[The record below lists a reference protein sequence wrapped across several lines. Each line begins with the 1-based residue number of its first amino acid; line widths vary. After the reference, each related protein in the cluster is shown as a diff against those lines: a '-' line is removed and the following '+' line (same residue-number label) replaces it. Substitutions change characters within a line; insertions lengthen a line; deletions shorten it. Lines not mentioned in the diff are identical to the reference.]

1 LTFLPIK
8 PYNIFFRRDE
18 MKYRE
23 LVQRLSVLKLEEEYT
38 RKVFAATMEN
48 INTEKAIIGQTLL
61 GIYKEKDN
69 DTIEPTILP

>member
-1 LTFLPIK
+1 
-8 PYNIFFRRDE
+8 

>member
-1 LTFLPIK
+1 
-8 PYNIFFRRDE
+8 
-18 MKYRE
+18 MKYKE
-23 LVQRLSVLKLEEEYT
+23 LAERLDVLKLEEEYT
-38 RKVFAATMEN
+38 RKVFAATMDN